1 MYIGI
6 LSSYAVLLY
15 GLPYCRIIVSLR
27 TVTLKQLNIMIC
39 SKCGTE
45 VAENDVFCRVCGCAL
60 KEGHACG
67 TTHPVSPK
75 SRLVAAI
82 LAWYLGIFGVHRFY
96 AGRIV
101 SGIFMILTF
110 GGLGLWALVDAI
122 VILCGEF
129 KDSDGLKIKTW
140 ID

>member
-1 MYIGI
+1 
-6 LSSYAVLLY
+6 
-15 GLPYCRIIVSLR
+15 
-27 TVTLKQLNIMIC
+27 MIC
-39 SKCGTE
+39 SKCGAE
-45 VAENDVFCRVCGCAL
+45 VAENDVFCRVCGHAL
-60 KEGHACG
+60 KEGHERG

-82 LAWYLGIFGVHRFY
+82 LAWYLGVFGVHRFY

-101 SGIFMILTF
+101 SGIFMILTL

-129 KDSDGLKIKTW
+129 NDSDGLKIKTW

>member
-1 MYIGI
+1 M
-6 LSSYAVLLY
+6 STC
-15 GLPYCRIIVSLR
+15 P
-27 TVTLKQLNIMIC
+27 
-39 SKCGTE
+39 KCGAEITE
-45 VAENDVFCRVCGCAL
+45 NNL
-60 KEGHACG
+60 Q
-67 TTHPVSPK
+67 PVSPK

-82 LAWYLGIFGVHRFY
+82 LAWYLGVFGVHRFY
-96 AGRIV
+96 VGRIV

>member
-1 MYIGI
+1 M
-6 LSSYAVLLY
+6 STC
-15 GLPYCRIIVSLR
+15 P
-27 TVTLKQLNIMIC
+27 
-39 SKCGTE
+39 KCGAEITE
-45 VAENDVFCRVCGCAL
+45 NNL
-60 KEGHACG
+60 
-67 TTHPVSPK
+67 HPVSPK

-82 LAWYLGIFGVHRFY
+82 LAWYFGVFGVHRFY

-110 GGLGLWALVDAI
+110 GGLGFWALVDAI
-122 VILCGEF
+122 VVLCGEF